1 MKNKLVNLIIG
12 IIALGLTLVFA
23 ELVYRALL
31 FHGPSCLENLRDP
44 GLYAEGDSN
53 DDYWK
58 LRVAFGGT
66 PARRNDP
73 LLGHIKSDIMP
84 NTYSHANAGEIGSR
98 TPVLLYGDSFAGCA
112 VRGEDCF
119 EGILNSNREF
129 SAKYYLINYGVGS
142 YGLDQ
147 IYLLYEK
154 TIGLY
159 DNPIV
164 VFSLLDAD
172 IDRCLLTMRE
182 GQKPYFTMINGQL
195 ALRGLPIETDQRKF
209 FADRPV
215 AITSYLW
222 RLVMFRMFPGSNDA
236 NSPSDPERSEKKKLA
251 EAILLK
257 VSRDLDA
264 RGLKHVFLVFEGL
277 HRTWKPINWRIVFL
291 NELFSKHE
299 MPRIW
304 ARKAIERSCAA
315 KDFDHRKYIVS
326 IADPHP
332 NRLANTIVSE
342 RIIEW
347 LMSGRTD

>member
-1 MKNKLVNLIIG
+1 MKDTLVNLMVG
-12 IIALGLTLVFA
+12 VVAACLTLVAA

-31 FHGPSCLENLRDP
+31 FHGPTYLENLRDP
-44 GLYAEGDSN
+44 GLYAQSDSN

-73 LLGHIKSDIMP
+73 LLGHIKSDIVP
-84 NTYSHANAGEIGSR
+84 NTYLHANAGEIGSR
-98 TPVLLYGDSFAGCA
+98 TPVLFYGDSFAGCA
-112 VRGEDCF
+112 VRSEDCF

-147 IYLLYEK
+147 IYLLYQK

-159 DNPIV
+159 RNPIV
-164 VFSLLDAD
+164 VFSFLDAD

-195 ALRGLPIETDQRKF
+195 ALRGLPIEMDQRKF

-236 NSPSDPERSEKKKLA
+236 NSPSDPQRSEKKKLA
-251 EAILLK
+251 EALLLK
-257 VSRDLDA
+257 VSRDLQA
-264 RGLKHVFLVFEGL
+264 RGLKYMFLVFEGL
-277 HRTWKPINWRIVFL
+277 HRPWKPLNWRIVFL
-291 NELFSKHE
+291 ADLFSKHH
-299 MPRIW
+299 MPHIW
-304 ARKAIERSCAA
+304 VRMSIERSSTA

-332 NRLANTIVSE
+332 NRLANSIVSE
-342 RIIEW
+342 RILEW
-347 LMSGRTD
+347 LRSGITD